1 MAIIN
6 SYPYDIIIHDKDAW
20 IGTDSLNRQTKQY
33 TAEAVA
39 NYLNTKGKV
48 SIGGQMIYK
57 FVQIPFNGLGTF
69 AFATGG
75 GDGTAFSSITSV
87 KISNREIT
95 GQNTVPWLDY
105 LVSDQILISAQDQIS
120 DFGHYQILSY
130 NVDPNNS
137 DYYTL
142 DLAYIGGHG
151 SIYVDKFY
159 DIIDF
164 SLAGGVSDKTYVH
177 NQATPSATWVVQH
190 NLNKFPS
197 VTPVNINNITIYG
210 NVTYIDSN
218 NLTIEFSAGFSGK
231 AYMN

>member
-39 NYLNTKGKV
+39 NYLNVKGKV

-75 GDGTAFSSITSV
+75 GDGTAFSAITSV
-87 KISNREIT
+87 KISNRQLN
-95 GQNTVPWLDY
+95 GQNTVAWLDY

-120 DFGHYQILSY
+120 EFGHYRITSY
-130 NVDPNNS
+130 TVDPVNG

-142 DLAYIGGHG
+142 NLDYIGGNG
-151 SIYVDKFY
+151 SIYIDKFY
-159 DIIDF
+159 DIVDF
-164 SLAGGVSDKTYVH
+164 NISSGDLHYTHSQNVA
-177 NQATPSATWVVQH
+177 SATWSVAH
-190 NLNKFPS
+190 NLGKFPS
-197 VTPVNINNITIYG
+197 VTVALSTG
-210 NVTYIDSN
+210 QQGFGDVTFIDTN
-218 NLTIEFSAGFSGK
+218 NLTITFAGAETGK

>member
-75 GDGTAFSSITSV
+75 GDGTAFSAITSV
-87 KISNREIT
+87 KISNR
-95 GQNTVPWLDY
+95 QLNAQLTVNWLDY
-105 LVSDQILISAQDQIS
+105 LVNNQILISAQDQIS
-120 DFGHYQILSY
+120 EFGHYRITSY
-130 NVDPNNS
+130 TVDPVNS

-142 DLAYIGGHG
+142 DLDYIGGNG
-151 SIYVDKFY
+151 SIYIDKIY
-159 DIIDF
+159 DIVDF
-164 SLAGGVSDKTYVH
+164 
-177 NQATPSATWVVQH
+177 
-190 NLNKFPS
+190 
-197 VTPVNINNITIYG
+197 NI
-210 NVTYIDSN
+210 
-218 NLTIEFSAGFSGK
+218 SAGDLH
-231 AYMN
+231 YTM